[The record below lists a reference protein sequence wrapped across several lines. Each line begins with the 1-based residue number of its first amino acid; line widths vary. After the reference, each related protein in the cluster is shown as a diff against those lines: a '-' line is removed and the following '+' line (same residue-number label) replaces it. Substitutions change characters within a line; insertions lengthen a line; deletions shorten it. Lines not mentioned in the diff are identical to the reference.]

1 MLETKG
7 KIMILD
13 QNELMTIATW
23 FAVAENE
30 FNMQSYEY
38 QLMAKLAEASG
49 NMDSANYYFDKHDEA
64 LEYES
69 IAEAEWRA
77 EEEAEEEAEARAM

>member
-1 MLETKG
+1 
-7 KIMILD
+7 MILD

-30 FNMQSYEY
+30 FNMQAYEY

-69 IAEAEWRA
+69 IAEAEWLA
-77 EEEAEEEAEARAM
+77 EEAEEANTH

>member
-1 MLETKG
+1 MLENKG
-7 KIMILD
+7 KIMTLD

-38 QLMAKLAEASG
+38 YLMAKLAEASG
-49 NMDSANYYFDKHDEA
+49 NMDSANYYMGKHDEA
-64 LEYES
+64 LQYEETEF
-69 IAEAEWRA
+69 I
-77 EEEAEEEAEARAM
+77 